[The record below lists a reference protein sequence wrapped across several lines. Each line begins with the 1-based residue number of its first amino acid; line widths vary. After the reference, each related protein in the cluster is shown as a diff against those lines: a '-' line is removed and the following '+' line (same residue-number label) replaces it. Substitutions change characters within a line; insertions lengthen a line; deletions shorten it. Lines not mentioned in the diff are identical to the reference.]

1 MKNIYLLPIS
11 LVLLNPGY
19 AEELESNL
27 VSTPPAAIAQEIF
40 RATFPLASTPSARDE
55 GLAVEIDPGLLDEIH
70 AEIASMLEKNSAKPE
85 EEVFDFSEQTAALS
99 TFEEMNEE
107 EDTSYQKE
115 MAASE
120 QNEEQQADEKA
131 PPSNVRRYETQPSVQ
146 SQASKEKVAESA
158 VQAPAFTPSPSYQ
171 SSPTCPPPSQNKVQ
185 SQVTAPAKAPQVKAQ
200 ASLPAA
206 AEGKAQ
212 AQAAAPA
219 KAPQLKA
226 RAQAPAPAK
235 APQAKAQAQSPAKAP
250 QAKAQVS
257 KPAASQNKAQAS
269 APAKAPQARVQAK
282 APAQKQETVISQ
294 APAPMQPQVSMQQPG
309 TMHTM
314 NYNTATR
321 PMVKRG
327 INVWV
332 EGEALLW
339 QAVEDNLTYIYT
351 GNNNNGQR
359 NRDLKNPDFD
369 WDWGFRVGA
378 GYDIPRDG
386 WDIDLYWTH
395 IRNTASDDEHSNSS
409 TLLTQVWN
417 VGAFPFNGS
426 INFAKGD
433 WQVNLEQV
441 DLTLGREFFV
451 GKHLTFRPFA
461 GLRSDWIFQKYKV
474 EVKGAEF
481 ITGAPLEQETKF
493 TNRFWGFGFAG
504 GFNTDWRLGCGFSI
518 YGDADF
524 SILMGFFDIDQKG
537 TQNDLKIW
545 SQDKN
550 FRSAKAIA
558 DLGLG
563 FKWFRRFCRDSFGI
577 TLKAGYEYH
586 LFFNQ
591 NQFVI
596 TNGNDMN
603 ELFTPLGG
611 DLAFQGAI
619 GSVQFDF

>member
-11 LVLLNPGY
+11 LVLLNPGF

-27 VSTPPAAIAQEIF
+27 VSTPSTAATQTEAS
-40 RATFPLASTPSARDE
+40 AAFPLATTPAATED

-70 AEIASMLEKNSAKPE
+70 AEIATMLEKSSTKSE

-99 TFEEMNEE
+99 TFEEMNKETAAAGQVEE
-107 EDTSYQKE
+107 K
-115 MAASE
+115 
-120 QNEEQQADEKA
+120 QADEQT
-131 PPSNVRRYETQPSVQ
+131 SGSHVRRYETQPSG
-146 SQASKEKVAESA
+146 QAPAAKEKVAESA
-158 VQAPAFTPSPSYQ
+158 IQAPSFAPSPSFQ
-171 SSPTCPPPSQNKVQ
+171 TSPHVPPTSQNQVQ
-185 SQVTAPAKAPQVKAQ
+185 ATVPAPAKAPEVKAQ
-200 ASLPAA
+200 AQAPKPAA

-219 KAPQLKA
+219 PAKAPEVKA
-226 RAQAPAPAK
+226 QAQAPASAK
-235 APQAKAQAQSPAKAP
+235 APQAKNQA
-250 QAKAQVS
+250 S
-257 KPAASQNKAQAS
+257 KPAAAQNKAQAA
-269 APAKAPQARVQAK
+269 APSKTPQAKAAAPQAKVQAK
-282 APAQKQETVISQ
+282 ATAKKQEPVISQ
-294 APAPMQPQVSMQQPG
+294 APAPMQPQVNMQQQPSAKNG
-309 TMHTM
+309 M
-314 NYNTATR
+314 NYNTAVR
-321 PMVKRG
+321 PVVKDG
-327 INVWV
+327 LNLWV

-339 QAVEDNLTYIYT
+339 QAVEDNLTFVYS

-359 NRDLKNPDFD
+359 NRDLHNLDFD

-378 GYDIPRDG
+378 GYNIPRDG

-395 IRNTASDDEHSNSS
+395 IRNTASEDKRSSSN

-417 VGAFPFNGS
+417 VGAFPFNGT
-426 INFAKGD
+426 INFAKGH

-461 GLRSDWIFQKYKV
+461 GLRSDWIFQKYHV
-474 EVKGAEF
+474 EVKGTEF
-481 ITGAPLEQETKF
+481 LTAASLEQEAKL

-504 GFNTDWRLGCGFSI
+504 GFNTDWRLGAGFSI
-518 YGDADF
+518 YGDADL
-524 SILMGFFDIDQKG
+524 SILMGFFDVDQKG

-545 SQDKN
+545 SQDKS
-550 FRSAKAIA
+550 FRTAKAIA

-563 FKWFRRFCRDSFGI
+563 FKWFGRFCKDSFGL
-577 TLKAGYEYH
+577 TFKAGYEYH

-596 TNGNDMN
+596 TNGNDSN

-611 DLAFQGAI
+611 DLAFQGVT
-619 GSVQFDF
+619 GSIQFDF